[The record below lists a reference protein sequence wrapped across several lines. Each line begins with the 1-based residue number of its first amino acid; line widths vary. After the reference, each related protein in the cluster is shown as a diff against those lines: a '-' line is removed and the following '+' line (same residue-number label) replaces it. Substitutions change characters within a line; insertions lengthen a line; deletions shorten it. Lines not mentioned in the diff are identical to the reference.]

1 MGEGD
6 YMIDEWYAELAKT
19 TEGLGSSM
27 KTVMVSELEYFYYRD
42 LIKTYEKITDE
53 LIKVWFGDN
62 CPYPMPKPALSTLS
76 FDRYAHTV
84 KDIISTLRK
93 SKKNIFYRIW
103 RKIMKW

>member
-6 YMIDEWYAELAKT
+6 YNMIDEWYSQLSRT
-19 TEGLGSSM
+19 NEGPGSSI
-27 KTVMVSELEYFYYRD
+27 KTVMILESEYLYYRD
-42 LIKTYEKITDE
+42 LIKTYEKISKE
-53 LIKVWFGDN
+53 LLTTWYGDDV
-62 CPYPMPKPALSTLS
+62 PMLKSALNSVE

-84 KDIISTLRK
+84 KDVISTLRK